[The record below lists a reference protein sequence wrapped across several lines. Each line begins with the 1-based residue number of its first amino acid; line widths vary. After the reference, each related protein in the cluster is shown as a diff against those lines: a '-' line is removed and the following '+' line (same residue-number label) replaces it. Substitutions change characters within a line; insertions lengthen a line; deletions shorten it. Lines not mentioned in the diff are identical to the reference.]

1 MGRTKVKLYMEDIY
15 NMNIHWSEQQRVT
28 NGKGIK
34 GYRYILTKKLT
45 DEQKSKIVRYKNVL
59 IGTCQYRYAK
69 EITYDTI
76 ILLDKCIGK

>member
-1 MGRTKVKLYMEDIY
+1 MAKKVKLYMQDLY
-15 NMNIHWSEQQRVT
+15 NMGIDWSESQRVV
-28 NGKGIK
+28 NAKGTK

-45 DEQKSKIVRYKNVL
+45 DTQKSEIIRYKNV
-59 IGTCQYRYAK
+59 IISSCQYKYAK